1 VTCCKVDK
9 NSGRD
14 ASDEIRWPKI
24 AMQQVSRNL
33 SVLRLHDSFTMPLL
47 LLCGLWV
54 SKSLFP
60 KVAHATSRL
69 SLEPMHRGQETVLGM
84 RSAMSGPF
92 VGPDPCRDT
101 LAGLWLWPCT
111 ALHV

>member
-1 VTCCKVDK
+1 MKGLVPEQLATNKYIENFPSSSGRENLQEHSVTCCKVDK

-24 AMQQVSRNL
+24 AMQQVSLNF
-33 SVLRLHDSFTMPLL
+33 SVIRLHDSFAMPLL

-60 KVAHATSRL
+60 KVAHAPSRL

-84 RSAMSGPF
+84 
-92 VGPDPCRDT
+92 
-101 LAGLWLWPCT
+101 
-111 ALHV
+111 